1 MGMRRIFPHTF
12 FEQFRLILVQSEP
25 VVEKMLKILNVEN
38 KKQGLKS
45 ENLKPC
51 IKIIQKSLYSV
62 VFLTC

>member
-51 IKIIQKSLYSV
+51 EKI
-62 VFLTC
+62 C